1 LEHDTVRVA
10 RAYLKSAAS
19 GAMLPQ
25 SAALVG
31 IALLGVD
38 EAVFETLQFRC
49 WATGVILAFP
59 ALVSFASRMANEHIA
74 AVNCAGVDAYDRTV
88 AHHSVAAVLQ
98 FLSGIDHCVS
108 VTKDDDKESPR

>member
-1 LEHDTVRVA
+1 
-10 RAYLKSAAS
+10 
-19 GAMLPQ
+19 MLSQ
-25 SAALVG
+25 RAALVG

-38 EAVFETLQFRC
+38 EAVSETLQFRC
-49 WATGVILAFP
+49 WATGVIVAFP
-59 ALVSFASRMANEHIA
+59 ALVSFASRMANDYIA

>member
-1 LEHDTVRVA
+1 
-10 RAYLKSAAS
+10 
-19 GAMLPQ
+19 
-25 SAALVG
+25 
-31 IALLGVD
+31 
-38 EAVFETLQFRC
+38 
-49 WATGVILAFP
+49 
-59 ALVSFASRMANEHIA
+59 MANDYIA